1 MAGLQQ
7 KLLAEIAENGP
18 IAGDAYMQACLADPD
33 FGYYMG
39 KDPFG
44 QAGDFTTA
52 PEISQVFGEILGG
65 WAAYIAENFLST
77 AAPNQPIHLI
87 EMGPGR
93 GTLMSDMLRIWQ
105 RHPGHPALCHQLHV
119 HLIEISPA
127 RQQQQQIKL
136 APQAHIAAKLSWHRD
151 IAACRAEIERQ
162 SEGLCLFIANELID
176 ALPIQ
181 QWRHVDQGWQ
191 MRHVTEQAGT
201 LQWCWG
207 DGQAACP
214 DLLSYRDAYPV
225 SETAIYEIC
234 PEMPEIIAGLAALL
248 TQMPGIALLVDY
260 GYDQSQAGDSLQAL
274 KAHQFHDPL
283 VLPGQADIT
292 AHVDFAAIRRVAQAS
307 GIQSWPLITQGQFL
321 QSLGINLRLQQL
333 AQKHPQK
340 ADRLLQA
347 GQRLYHPD
355 AMGDL
360 FKIQALTTP
369 KFPVFPPFSA

>member
-7 KLLAEIAENGP
+7 KILAQIAEKGP
-18 IAGDAYMQACLADPD
+18 IAGDMYMQACLADPD

-65 WAAYIAENFLST
+65 WAVYIAENFL
-77 AAPNQPIHLI
+77 ANAHPDQPIHVI

-105 RHPGHPALCHQLHV
+105 MRPALCRQLHV
-119 HLIEISPA
+119 HMIEISPA

-136 APQAHIAAKLSWHRD
+136 APQSHIASTLSWHQDLSACVAD
-151 IAACRAEIERQ
+151 IEKQ
-162 SEGLCLFIANELID
+162 PKGLCLFIANELID
-176 ALPIQ
+176 AFPIQ
-181 QWRHVDQGWQ
+181 QWRYADQGWQ
-191 MRHVTEQAGT
+191 MRHVTEKAGK
-201 LQWCWG
+201 LHWCWG
-207 DGQAACP
+207 DGQTDSP
-214 DLLSYRDAYPV
+214 DLLSYRDSYPV
-225 SETAIYEIC
+225 SETEIYETC
-234 PEMPEIIAGLAALL
+234 PQMVPLVTGLSDLL
-248 TQMPGIALLVDY
+248 KNMPGIALLIDY
-260 GYDQSQAGDSLQAL
+260 GYGESQAGDSLQAL
-274 KAHQFHDPL
+274 KNHEFHDPL
-283 VLPGQADIT
+283 VSPGQADIT
-292 AHVDFAAIRRVAQAS
+292 AHVDFAAIQRVAKS
-307 GIQSWPLITQGQFL
+307 HSIQPFPLMSQGQFL
-321 QSLGINLRLQQL
+321 QSLGINMRLQQL
-333 AQKHPQK
+333 AQKHPEK

-369 KFPVFPPFSA
+369 KFPIFPPFSA